1 MANQKKGGVLVKSY
15 KYDALQEKDNI
26 IRQLKEK
33 LEKKGLRSLIG
44 ERFSTLE
51 ELKERIEF
59 LAGKRVTTIVESESE
74 RPEGTD
80 FMIDFEYEEWDIHTI
95 FYLKDNG
102 GKYYITEV

>member
-1 MANQKKGGVLVKSY
+1 MRKTNLNSLV
-15 KYDALQEKDNI
+15 
-26 IRQLKEK
+26 
-33 LEKKGLRSLIG
+33 G

-59 LAGKRVTTIVESESE
+59 LTGKKVNTIVESESE

-95 FYLKDNG
+95 FYLKDNNE
-102 GKYYITEV
+102 KYYITEV

>member
-1 MANQKKGGVLVKSY
+1 MRKTNLNSLV
-15 KYDALQEKDNI
+15 
-26 IRQLKEK
+26 
-33 LEKKGLRSLIG
+33 G

-51 ELKERIEF
+51 ELKRKIEI
-59 LAGKRVTTIVESESE
+59 LTGKKVTTIIESESE